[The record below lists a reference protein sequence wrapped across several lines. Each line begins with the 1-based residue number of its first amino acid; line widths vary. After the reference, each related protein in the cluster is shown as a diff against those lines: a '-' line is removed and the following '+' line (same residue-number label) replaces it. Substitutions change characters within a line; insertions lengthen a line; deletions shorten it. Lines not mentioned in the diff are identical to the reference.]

1 MTTLIGIQ
9 GDGFAVICSDSRIVS
24 VSENGTASAITH
36 LGNNSSKVAQNGPY
50 LLGAAGD
57 VRAINILHHAF
68 QPPTPPNNLKGKKL
82 DEFITV
88 KFIPALR
95 ETFEKQGYATPE
107 REGAHIA
114 EHESII
120 LVVIHGIIYV
130 IDGDYSWCADSN
142 GYYAIGSG
150 GDFALGALHVLMNR
164 KKGVN
169 IQLAKA
175 IATKAI
181 ATAAKYDV
189 NTGAPYHTYIQESS
203 GKKNKS
209 PLVITKGNGKK
220 VKQNAGRTKNT
231 LPTKRK

>member
-9 GDGFAVICSDSRIVS
+9 GDGFAAICSDSRIVS
-24 VSENGTASAITH
+24 VAENGAASAITH

-68 QPPTPPNNLKGKKL
+68 QPPTPPNNLRGKKL

-95 ETFEKQGYATPE
+95 ETFERQGYATPE
-107 REGAHIA
+107 REGTHIA
-114 EHESII
+114 EHESTV

-164 KKGVN
+164 KKGLTL
-169 IQLAKA
+169 QAAKM

-189 NTGAPYHTYIQESS
+189 NTGAPYHTYAQESS
-203 GKKNKS
+203 GKKNKQL
-209 PLVITKGNGKK
+209 LVTAKSNEKK
-220 VKQNAGRTKNT
+220 VVKNAGRTKST
-231 LPTKRK
+231 VPTKRK